1 MPLQWLRQPHVILS
15 RLVGLSTTVWL
26 FRKVGCW
33 ARSLTRLGA
42 LLLRF
47 ARRGRLGR
55 QLPDYGHLL
64 QGALYPGNPPSLEAA
79 STARSL
85 AEEAA
90 KQTSPEEA
98 FRLLREAVLLCPP
111 DPSIYLAR
119 AQTHL
124 RWQRNVEALDDA
136 ELCVS
141 LDGQCVQGWL
151 AKGKAEQLLG
161 RSADAAASFQ
171 AGLDLEPL
179 NVELQSQ
186 LTAVRAEPPPNL
198 IMQFKDLVFAARLG
212 LENLFRTL
220 EDPERVTDVYIES
233 NAELLDAQVGL
244 LAQTLHVNKV
254 VLFDSPRLCDA
265 YEQIVFACSQLI
277 TGAPAA
283 FSKCLSNAP
292 SVVEGMSLAM
302 RLGWLVHHSIGK
314 LAANAL
320 LSLACCPTADDQL
333 RRSAVRQLLGGLLRW
348 LLDARPESD
357 REVEEV
363 CGCSCS
369 VPWKAAACFLE
380 RLFEPGRPQ
389 PWIREECE
397 AWPDS
402 VLLCQWLMLSVRDYH
417 ATPLGL
423 VGLLQ
428 MSGVAASTMQSKAVV
443 DFFIAPPPFLEEDLE
458 PEDGEE
464 EELLEDEVYEEP
476 SHDHSEFMEEQVW
489 EAARASGMPWW
500 RAAQV
505 SRQPHRMLRRQHARA
520 AAAAASAAAALEA
533 AANAA
538 AAATERGTSG
548 SSSSSSAPPAMSPIP
563 APLSALTIVPSLRWG
578 ADPPPPEG
586 QRLGEWMMASLGYL
600 FLFIEGDALFT
611 VCACRAL
618 QTLAQSDPEGN
629 GRSRLLQGL
638 WLGVPLLSK
647 LSLVACNHTAAL
659 DLLHCLFQTECPVA
673 RSGIRAAVR
682 SLAHA
687 LAGDSSPPSESINE
701 LDLPDPPPMHTPTMP
716 QDASSAAAAA
726 MVAAAGV
733 SPSAAAAL
741 AAAVAVV
748 TASEGGN
755 AEAAANMGN
764 LLPPPEEDMV
774 PSWAEF
780 HHELLQ
786 ELASPAPRGTDES
799 GKPELVTLFN
809 FESKASLLAEHA
821 VVRVVFP
828 EVLAKVQVKCKD
840 DDLTNEQ
847 LKRLACFAVPAAWN
861 LHASALAS
869 QTQDFQG
876 SEAAAASA
884 PAHWQA
890 VSTQRFRLFHER
902 ERENMAV
909 GSEEYVGDK
918 RKMGQVIL
926 MSRRSIRLSHRVHNW
941 AQAVAAAEQAGA
953 SAVVVYN
960 DLDGMEPFRMGLFGE
975 KPPSIPAFMVSG
987 RDGAA
992 LGLAAAR
999 DCDALIVRSVPLTSF
1014 PSSASSSSSSSS
1026 AQSLP
1031 RAAPWPLSGGRLLPD
1046 VAQAWS
1052 LLEALSAHGEP
1063 GAEEELGKLLLRMS
1077 VPEKRVWLT
1086 RRLVRHHRA
1095 QQAADSPEGDLADP
1109 PLAFVEGDRWLSPEK
1124 QLTALRQQMCEAIG
1138 IGSEDICGEF
1148 EVRFHGEQG
1157 VGSAVVREWMDL
1169 VAREA
1174 FLNPKNR
1181 ILRSFDRR
1189 QTFWPDAAAPFCNDR
1204 WRMDYEIL
1212 GRLVGLALWQSC
1224 TLDLPLHP
1232 HVCALLFGFPRSQ
1245 LSTSLAEVDEDLER
1259 LKVRWLLSNPVDD
1272 LGFQMPFSDPL
1283 CSEDQLLRE
1292 SAAASS
1298 SEEVHEDRRQ
1308 TDEREAEQTEQE
1320 SQQGQEQ
1327 TAASLPELVRLDDR
1341 LPGQE
1346 RAWSERPLLRVGA
1359 AEVALGE
1366 AEEGEIVTDDNK
1378 AAFAEA
1384 LTEWRLFGSVDLQVQ
1399 AMAKG
1404 LGKVLPEELRREM
1417 RSLLSP
1423 LEIAQLL
1430 SGLGGEVSVD
1440 DWEAHTSYT
1449 HGLNRESNVVNWFWE
1464 VVRAWAASPEDSC
1477 RLPQLL
1483 QFVTGSARVP
1493 VGGFSELV
1501 GFNGSK
1507 HAFTLAGGSHLSANA
1522 LPMAHACICTLDIPP
1537 YQDFET
1543 CKTKMT
1549 QMLQMGRQHFDEA
1562 AGRGDGD

>member
-505 SRQPHRMLRRQHARA
+505 SRQPHRMLRRQHAR
-520 AAAAASAAAALEA
+520 
-533 AANAA
+533 
-538 AAATERGTSG
+538 
-548 SSSSSSAPPAMSPIP
+548 
-563 APLSALTIVPSLRWG
+563 
-578 ADPPPPEG
+578 
-586 QRLGEWMMASLGYL
+586 
-600 FLFIEGDALFT
+600 
-611 VCACRAL
+611 
-618 QTLAQSDPEGN
+618 
-629 GRSRLLQGL
+629 
-638 WLGVPLLSK
+638 
-647 LSLVACNHTAAL
+647 
-659 DLLHCLFQTECPVA
+659 
-673 RSGIRAAVR
+673 
-682 SLAHA
+682 
-687 LAGDSSPPSESINE
+687 
-701 LDLPDPPPMHTPTMP
+701 
-716 QDASSAAAAA
+716 
-726 MVAAAGV
+726 
-733 SPSAAAAL
+733 